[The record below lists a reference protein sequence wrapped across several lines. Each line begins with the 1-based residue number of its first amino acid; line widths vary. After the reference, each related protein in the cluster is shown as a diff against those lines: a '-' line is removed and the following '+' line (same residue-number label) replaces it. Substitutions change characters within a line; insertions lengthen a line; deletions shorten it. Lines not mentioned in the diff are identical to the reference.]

1 MEEQRRLEVIYPS
14 MALGTPLM
22 APPVSVR
29 LGTPW
34 MDN

>member
-1 MEEQRRLEVIYPS
+1 MYPS
-14 MALGTPLM
+14 MALGKPLM
-22 APPVSVR
+22 APPVSVSVR